1 MSTPGSGGRAHVR
14 GPGSTTGSGS
24 GALYPPL
31 KDIRKISLAIA
42 VSVATKA
49 YDLKLAR
56 ERRPKNVRQSIDAL
70 MYRP

>member
-1 MSTPGSGGRAHVR
+1 VR
-14 GPGSTTGSGS
+14 GKDLDE

-31 KDIRKISLAIA
+31 QDIRKISLAIA

-49 YDLKLAR
+49 YSMKLT
-56 ERRPKNVRQSIDAL
+56 RRPRPRDIRRSVEAL